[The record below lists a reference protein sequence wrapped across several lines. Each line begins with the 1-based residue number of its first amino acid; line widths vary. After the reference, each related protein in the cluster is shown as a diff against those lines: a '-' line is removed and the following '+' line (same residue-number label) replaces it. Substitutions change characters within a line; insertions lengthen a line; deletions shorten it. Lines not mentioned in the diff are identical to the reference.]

1 MNRNR
6 SVVGVLLV
14 IGTLLILTG
23 LGEQPQRKLELVIGI
38 GLILAALVQA
48 IRSRKPE

>member
-1 MNRNR
+1 MNQNR
-6 SVVGVLLV
+6 SAAGALVV
-14 IGTLLILTG
+14 IGTLLIVTA
-23 LGEQPQRKLELVIGI
+23 LGAEPTRKLELVIGI